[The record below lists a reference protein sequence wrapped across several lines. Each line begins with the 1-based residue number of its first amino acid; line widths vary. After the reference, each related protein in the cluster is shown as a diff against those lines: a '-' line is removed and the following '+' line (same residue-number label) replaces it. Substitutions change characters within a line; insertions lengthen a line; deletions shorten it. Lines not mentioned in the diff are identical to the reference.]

1 MVVAVQ
7 VLQSIGIQVE
17 FILFLWMSIM
27 KELHHIDRNLSIEGK
42 PFDIKVIYYNT
53 KIGYI
58 NSVENKKMFSGFID
72 VKLEEA
78 INAKSWN
85 SIEKMLKDI
94 YIHFENN
101 SMDESERYTISDEV
115 EVNVELANKEIERHN
130 SYVY

>member
-1 MVVAVQ
+1 
-7 VLQSIGIQVE
+7 
-17 FILFLWMSIM
+17 M